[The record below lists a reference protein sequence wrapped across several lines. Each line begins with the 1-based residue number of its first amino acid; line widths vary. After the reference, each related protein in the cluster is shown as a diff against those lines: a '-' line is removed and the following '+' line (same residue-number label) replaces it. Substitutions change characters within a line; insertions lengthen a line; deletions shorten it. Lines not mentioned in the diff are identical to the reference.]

1 MQCRICLGEES
12 PETLVRPCRCSG
24 TIAYVH
30 RACLDTS
37 YLYSPDRICRVC
49 RTPFDAPGPWLP
61 RALFWIML
69 GGLGVVAVVMPE
81 RLLLRV
87 ASLAS
92 LGLLARIYGRLHLT
106 TVLHP
111 IVVLGLGVLVYS
123 IDTAATALAVFGS
136 LGGILTVYTLCTRI
150 DPMLVLVGVMILFV
164 FAYLI
169 LLTTA
174 MFLSV
179 GPAGFALYLSV
190 LYLSWTLWIQAP
202 RLIGG

>member
-1 MQCRICLGEES
+1 MQCRICLEEDS
-12 PETLVRPCRCSG
+12 PDTLLRPCRCSG

-61 RALFWIML
+61 RLLVWIML
-69 GGLGVVAVVMPE
+69 GVLGGLALWMPE

-87 ASLAS
+87 ASLAV
-92 LGLLARIYGRLHLT
+92 LGLLARVYGRLHLT

-111 IVVLGLGVLVYS
+111 VVVLGLWVLVYS
-123 IDTAATALAVFGS
+123 IDTAATAFVVFGG

-150 DPMLVLVGVMILFV
+150 DPMLVLVGVMVLLV
-164 FAYLI
+164 FAYLT

-174 MFLSV
+174 VFLSV
-179 GPAGFALYLSV
+179 GHAGFALYLSV
-190 LYLSWTLWIQAP
+190 LYLVWNLWVHTP

>member
-1 MQCRICLGEES
+1 MQCRICLEEDS
-12 PETLVRPCRCSG
+12 PDTLLRPCRCSG

-30 RACLDTS
+30 RTCLDTS

-61 RALFWIML
+61 RALFWTML
-69 GGLGVVAVVMPE
+69 GGLGVVALMMPE
-81 RLLLRV
+81 RLLLRI

-92 LGLLARIYGRLHLT
+92 LGLLARIYGRLHMT

-111 IVVLGLGVLVYS
+111 IVVVCLWALVYS
-123 IDTAATALAVFGS
+123 MDTPATAVAVFGS

-164 FAYLI
+164 FAYLT